1 MLVLVWS
8 GSVLPH
14 LSDECWI
21 SFLPGQYCI
30 LYLPDSFSDSSVHV
44 LSYSGNL
51 SFLDILY
58 VNEKEETT
66 GHFFKLKLFK
76 HSSVCGFIVIV
87 MMFACSSKHGKQM
100 SFFVVSFYFQF
111 LISLCHCHVGLV
123 YFDFI
128 FWSAVILFVLF
139 IVILPVCYC
148 LFYYFS
154 FIALVDFVVL
164 PWPEICVEY
173 LISICVD

>member
-1 MLVLVWS
+1 MNVESLFSRASTVFCICLTLS
-8 GSVLPH
+8 LIH
-14 LSDECWI
+14 LYTFSLTLAICH
-21 SFLPGQYCI
+21 FLTFCMWMKRKRQQ
-30 LYLPDSFSDSSVHV
+30 V
-44 LSYSGNL
+44 
-51 SFLDILY
+51 
-58 VNEKEETT
+58 T
-66 GHFFKLKLFK
+66 FFKLKLFK
-76 HSSVCGFIVIV
+76 HSSVCGFIIIV